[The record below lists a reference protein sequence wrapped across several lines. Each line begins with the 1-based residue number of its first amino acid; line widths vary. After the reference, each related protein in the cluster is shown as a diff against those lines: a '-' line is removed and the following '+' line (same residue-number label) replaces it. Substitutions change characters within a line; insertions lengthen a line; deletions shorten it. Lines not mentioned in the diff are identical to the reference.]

1 MESILVVCEF
11 YGECKKAIQK
21 ALEVANESDFIYILY
36 FIPPKVYE
44 ITDKKAYAKV
54 RKEAKRRVR
63 SFIEE
68 VKKKKRSCK
77 GVIRKGEV
85 VSEISKVA
93 RKCKSTLILIGYT
106 EEGIFSRYSM
116 EELVQKI
123 ADITSV
129 PVMIVR

>member
-36 FIPPKVYE
+36 FIPPKVYK

-68 VKKKKRSCK
+68 VKKKKLSCK
-77 GVIRKGEV
+77 GAIKRGEV
-85 VSEISKVA
+85 VSEISKTA
-93 RKCKSTLILIGYT
+93 RKCKSTLILIGYI

-129 PVMIVR
+129 PVMVVR